1 MRNFLKETNSLS
13 KFFFTVFFI
22 FQVNLKADV
31 PYYIDFKYILNQ
43 SKAGKQ
49 AQDYLKKKLSNGIK
63 KIQSQEK
70 SVQEEEQKIIKQKKV
85 LSAEEYKKQVSQL
98 RNKVANLQKQ
108 RNSLLESVA
117 KQRAKARAEL
127 IKNLNPIINSYMKE
141 NNIKMVIDKKGIL
154 LADQSLD
161 LTKKITDLLNDKLK
175 SIKLD

>member
-1 MRNFLKETNSLS
+1 MKQKIS
-13 KFFFTVFFI
+13 KIFFYFFTVFFI

-127 IKNLNPIINSYMKE
+127 IKKFKSYY
-141 NNIKMVIDKKGIL
+141 
-154 LADQSLD
+154 
-161 LTKKITDLLNDKLK
+161 
-175 SIKLD
+175 

>member
-1 MRNFLKETNSLS
+1 MKQKISKIFL
-13 KFFFTVFFI
+13 FFFTVLFI

-43 SKAGKQ
+43 SKAGKHD
-49 AQDYLKKKLSNGIK
+49 QDYLKKKLSNGRK

-127 IKNLNPIINSYMKE
+127 IKNLNPIINTYMKE

-161 LTKKITDLLNDKLK
+161 LTKKITDLLNNKLK

>member
-1 MRNFLKETNSLS
+1 MKQKISKIFL
-13 KFFFTVFFI
+13 FFFTVFFI

>member
-1 MRNFLKETNSLS
+1 MKYLKVI
-13 KFFFTVFFI
+13 FFTIFFL
-22 FQVNLKADV
+22 NLNTFSYSNEIYFIDV
-31 PYYIDFKYILNQ
+31 KKILNT

-161 LTKKITDLLNDKLK
+161 LTKKITDLLNNKLK

>member
-1 MRNFLKETNSLS
+1 MKQKISKIFL
-13 KFFFTVFFI
+13 FFFTVLFI

-85 LSAEEYKKQVSQL
+85 LSAEEYKKQRLQL
-98 RNKVANLQKQ
+98 AKDQKWNKQLSKKVRGVASTLDADK
-108 RNSLLESVA
+108 E
-117 KQRAKARAEL
+117 KIEL
-127 IKNLNPIINSYMKE
+127 KNPPIE
-141 NNIKMVIDKKGIL
+141 
-154 LADQSLD
+154 
-161 LTKKITDLLNDKLK
+161 ITVK
-175 SIKLD
+175 

>member
-1 MRNFLKETNSLS
+1 MKQKISKIFL
-13 KFFFTVFFI
+13 FFFTVFFI

-63 KIQSQEK
+63 EIQSQEK

-98 RNKVANLQKQ
+98 R
-108 RNSLLESVA
+108 S
-117 KQRAKARAEL
+117 
-127 IKNLNPIINSYMKE
+127 
-141 NNIKMVIDKKGIL
+141 KGKFTK
-154 LADQSLD
+154 
-161 LTKKITDLLNDKLK
+161 TKKLIIRVSCKTKSKSKSRTYQKFDLLL
-175 SIKLD
+175 ILT

>member
-1 MRNFLKETNSLS
+1 MKQKISKIFL
-13 KFFFTVFFI
+13 FFFTVFFI

-127 IKNLNPIINSYMKE
+127 IKNLNPIINTYMKE

-161 LTKKITDLLNDKLK
+161 LTKKITDLLNNKLK

>member
-1 MRNFLKETNSLS
+1 MKQKISKIFL
-13 KFFFTVFFI
+13 FFFTVFFI

-161 LTKKITDLLNDKLK
+161 LTKKITDLLNNKLK

>member
-1 MRNFLKETNSLS
+1 MKQKISKIFL
-13 KFFFTVFFI
+13 FFFTVFFI

-49 AQDYLKKKLSNGIK
+49 AQDYLKKKLSNEIK